1 MVFAFFKKAE
11 AMTPSKHLLRLI
23 VCSGIVLFFWALAS
37 RAMTADS
44 LTLRIS
50 PHGLEFHA
58 EGSQK

>member
-1 MVFAFFKKAE
+1 MSK
-11 AMTPSKHLLRLI
+11 SKHLLHLI
-23 VCSGIVLFFWALAS
+23 VCSGLALFLWALAS

>member
-1 MVFAFFKKAE
+1 
-11 AMTPSKHLLRLI
+11 MTSSKNIVYLI
-23 VCSGIVLFFWALAS
+23 VALSLWALAS